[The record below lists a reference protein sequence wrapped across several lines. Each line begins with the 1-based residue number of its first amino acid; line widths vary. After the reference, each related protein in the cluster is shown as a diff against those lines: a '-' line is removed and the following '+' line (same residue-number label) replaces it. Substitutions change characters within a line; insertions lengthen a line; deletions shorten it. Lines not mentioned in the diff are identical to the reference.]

1 MQNNENNN
9 LEGSSSSNTNQAINI
24 SDLIQKKPS
33 IFKRKIK
40 KKVDNSVN
48 NTNNSNNNNN
58 NNIKNNE
65 DDELKKISEEIGGNV
80 AGIMKQDELE
90 HNVVNQFIL
99 RSKQNQLVIE
109 EKRLRRAISVANA
122 TSRRIDANFRKWMNP
137 KTSEKEKNN
146 LSNIINQLKKELKS
160 QRKDIQEIQQRID
173 ENKKQTSTSLSFSNE
188 PKNFLNNNNND
199 SYKASSSTSSYPK
212 IKRRKRPSYD
222 NEKDELALL
231 NAKSLSNK
239 INLNYKPRYTT
250 KGPKKEI
257 MLSLPQ
263 ITDEMKLKHKYMYS
277 ENDIENENFIVD
289 DNDLIDDEDKIEI
302 ETNIK
307 EIQEGSNLNSNDA
320 ILNEN
325 IQVHTFDSNNRIRYD
340 QFFDQSD
347 NENNNEENIHDT
359 KKKESKDDAEYQ
371 PNSTENESANDE
383 SESSEYIDVD
393 SSSDYTPQISTE
405 GQSSINESKKNKR
418 KADRILYATKHID
431 DGDEFYYQ
439 RRLSEWVKKRRL
451 KRLNM
456 NSSVPIKE
464 EDIDEQELIKDME
477 KELYELSVGDT
488 EVSLGNGYKIPNEVY
503 DKLFLYQKTCVQWLW
518 ELHQQDVGGIIG
530 DEMGLGKTIQTISYL
545 YGLTYSG
552 LLKQPAIV
560 VCPATLMKQWVEE
573 FHEWAPPLRVVI
585 LHSTGSGIPQLNA
598 LSDNTLMEGLD
609 SETEMILNDDYSNE
623 EESESESS
631 DDDNDDVVDYH
642 YAKWKLQHRKR
653 KKKRR
658 HIRSR
663 QSKKNLLKFKRLV
676 DRVKSYGHV
685 LITTYEGLRTY
696 KPIILSTE
704 WSYAFL
710 DEGHKIRNPDSD
722 ITLLCKQLKTT
733 HRILLSGT
741 PIQNSLKELWS
752 LFDFIYPGR
761 LGTLPM
767 FIKLFEIPIKM
778 GGYANASNQEIK
790 TSIKCATAL
799 RDSINPYL
807 LRRLKVDVAS
817 DLPKKSEHV
826 LFCMMTDE
834 QKYHYK
840 NFIESTEA
848 NEIFNGKRNVLY
860 GIDILR
866 KICNHPDLLR
876 RKQKSEVENY
886 GYYKKSG
893 KMVVVK
899 GLLKTWYESN
909 NKVLLFCQTRQMMEI
924 LEIFLQQKGYTYRKM
939 DGDTPIKTRVFL
951 VDEFNSNKDIF
962 IFLLT
967 TKVGGLGINLCSA
980 NRVIIFDP
988 DWNPSTDMQARE
1000 RAWRLGQK
1008 KRCCYF

>member
-1 MQNNENNN
+1 
-9 LEGSSSSNTNQAINI
+9 
-24 SDLIQKKPS
+24 
-33 IFKRKIK
+33 
-40 KKVDNSVN
+40 
-48 NTNNSNNNNN
+48 
-58 NNIKNNE
+58 
-65 DDELKKISEEIGGNV
+65 DDEE
-80 AGIMKQDELE
+80 
-90 HNVVNQFIL
+90 F
-99 RSKQNQLVIE
+99 
-109 EKRLRRAISVANA
+109 
-122 TSRRIDANFRKWMNP
+122 
-137 KTSEKEKNN
+137 
-146 LSNIINQLKKELKS
+146 
-160 QRKDIQEIQQRID
+160 
-173 ENKKQTSTSLSFSNE
+173 
-188 PKNFLNNNNND
+188 
-199 SYKASSSTSSYPK
+199 
-212 IKRRKRPSYD
+212 
-222 NEKDELALL
+222 
-231 NAKSLSNK
+231 
-239 INLNYKPRYTT
+239 
-250 KGPKKEI
+250 
-257 MLSLPQ
+257 
-263 ITDEMKLKHKYMYS
+263 
-277 ENDIENENFIVD
+277 
-289 DNDLIDDEDKIEI
+289 
-302 ETNIK
+302 
-307 EIQEGSNLNSNDA
+307 
-320 ILNEN
+320 
-325 IQVHTFDSNNRIRYD
+325 
-340 QFFDQSD
+340 
-347 NENNNEENIHDT
+347 
-359 KKKESKDDAEYQ
+359 Q
-371 PNSTENESANDE
+371 PNSTENETAD
-383 SESSEYIDVD
+383 SEDEYIDVD
-393 SSSDYTPQISTE
+393 GDSSDYTPQIIPE
-405 GQSSINESKKNKR
+405 EQSPK
-418 KADRILYATKHID
+418 ATKKKRRSDRKLYSTQHID

-439 RRLSEWVKKRRL
+439 RRLSEWVKKRRI
-451 KRLNM
+451 KRMNM
-456 NSSVPIKE
+456 N
-464 EDIDEQELIKDME
+464 QELIKNME
-477 KELYELSVGDT
+477 QEMFELDVGDT
-488 EVSLGNGYKIPNEVY
+488 EVSLGNGYRMPNEVY
-503 DKLFLYQKTCVQWLW
+503 DKLFLYQQTCVKWLW
-518 ELHQQDVGGIIG
+518 ELHQQEVGGIIG
-530 DEMGLGKTIQTISYL
+530 DEMGLGKTIQTISYI
-545 YGLTYSG
+545 YGLAYSG

-573 FHEWAPPLRVVI
+573 FHLWAPPLRVVI
-585 LHSTGSGIPQLNA
+585 LHSSGSEDEP
-598 LSDNTLMEGLD
+598 
-609 SETEMILNDDYSNE
+609 
-623 EESESESS
+623 EESE
-631 DDDNDDVVDYH
+631 DDDDDD
-642 YAKWKLQHRKR
+642 
-653 KKKRR
+653 KRR

-722 ITLLCKQLKTT
+722 ITLLCKQLKTP

-778 GGYANASNQEIK
+778 GGYANASNAEIK

-834 QKYHYK
+834 QKMHYK
-840 NFIESTEA
+840 NFIESAEA
-848 NEIFNGKRNVLY
+848 NEIYSGKRNVLY

-876 RKQKSEVENY
+876 RKRKYEIPDY

-924 LEIFLQQKGYTYRKM
+924 LELFLQQKENSRFNRC
-939 DGDTPIKTRVFL
+939 IAIHFSIL
-951 VDEFNSNKDIF
+951 DEFNNNKDIF
-962 IFLLT
+962 VFLLT

-1008 KRCCYF
+1008 RDVAIFRIMAKGTVEEKIYHRQIYKQFLTNKILIDPNHQRFFKQDDLMDLFSYNDDDNENYDRGHKRKKSKKGKESSENNKENDDVDDVEFENGHENKSKEYQSKDELRVLKNLMKITGAVSVIEHDKIMDSKKWSDIRDDKEAEKIANSAVKKLRKFMERRRHVDISIPTWTGR